1 MNFKKA
7 FSIVFLS
14 LHLPS
19 ISQSKIHEYDHYNSE
34 SLSSPSVTEEHATD
48 PVEFDLKVQQFHTW
62 KEQVGKSYKST
73 LEETERLKVWLDNHD
88 YIEQHNSKEP
98 KPSYTLGHNFFSD
111 MTLEEYH
118 QYNFLGEFS
127 PGIRYMTNESKINL
141 RGSVVEASVTTSRVM
156 PEVNDVEDSINWVD
170 RGAVTPV
177 KNQGMCGAC
186 WAFSAIAA
194 IEGARYVEG
203 KGELELQS
211 LSEQQLLDCD
221 YQDHSCLGGLMDT
234 AFTFGES
241 VDGFC
246 SEEDWPYA
254 MHRHHLLGCRH
265 FKDLCTVVPNTRVK
279 TFEDIT
285 NSTLGLKAAL
295 MIQPASVA
303 IQASGSDFQLY
314 SSGVFDVDCGVDID
328 HGVTAVG
335 YGAEDGKEFWLI
347 KNSWGATWGE
357 SGYMKM
363 SIESNNEEDE
373 GQCGI
378 QSFASIPILDF

>member
-1 MNFKKA
+1 LN
-7 FSIVFLS
+7 
-14 LHLPS
+14 LPS
-19 ISQSKIHEYDHYNSE
+19 TSQSKIHEYNHYHDSE
-34 SLSSPSVTEEHATD
+34 SYSSSSLEQEESLD
-48 PVEFDLKVQQFHTW
+48 SELQQQFHSW
-62 KEQVGKSYKST
+62 KTKHSKTYESVQ
-73 LEETERLKVWLDNHD
+73 EETERLINWLDNHE
-88 YIEQHNSKEP
+88 YIERHNYKEP
-98 KPSYTLGHNFFSD
+98 KASYTLGHNFFSD
-111 MTLEEYH
+111 MTVQEYH

-127 PGIRYMTNESKINL
+127 PGIRYSMTHDSKNHL
-141 RGSVVEASVTTSRVM
+141 RGGLFVVKHSAIAATTTTATSTSTTTSRVM
-156 PEVNDVEDSINWVD
+156 SEVMDVEDSMNWVD
-170 RGAVTPV
+170 RGGVTPI

-194 IEGARYVEG
+194 IEGARYIEG
-203 KGELELQS
+203 KGDLELKS

-221 YQDHSCLGGLMDT
+221 FKDHSCLGGLMDN

-303 IQASGSDFQLY
+303 IQASGSDFQFY
-314 SSGVFDVDCGVDID
+314 SSGVFDVDCGVDLD

-363 SIESNNEEDE
+363 SIQSNNEEDE

>member
-7 FSIVFLS
+7 VSIVFLS

-19 ISQSKIHEYDHYNSE
+19 ISQSKIHGYDHYNSE
-34 SLSSPSVTEEHATD
+34 SLSSPSVTGERAID
-48 PVEFDLKVQQFHTW
+48 SVEFDLKVQQFHTW

-73 LEETERLKVWLDNHD
+73 LEETERLKVWLENHE

-127 PGIRYMTNESKINL
+127 PGIRYMTNESKSNL
-141 RGSVVEASVTTSRVM
+141 RGTVVEASVTTSRVM
-156 PEVNDVEDSINWVD
+156 PEVDDVEDSINWVD

-203 KGELELQS
+203 KGELELKS

-221 YQDHSCLGGLMDT
+221 YQDHSCLGGLMDN

-303 IQASGSDFQLY
+303 IQASGSDFQFY
-314 SSGVFDVDCGVDID
+314 SSGVFDVDCGVDLD

-363 SIESNNEEDE
+363 SIQSNNEEDE

>member
-7 FSIVFLS
+7 VSIVFLS

-19 ISQSKIHEYDHYNSE
+19 ISQSKIHEYDNYNSE
-34 SLSSPSVTEEHATD
+34 SLSSPSVTGERAID
-48 PVEFDLKVQQFHTW
+48 SVEFDLKVQQFHTW

-73 LEETERLKVWLDNHD
+73 LEETERLKVWLENHE

-127 PGIRYMTNESKINL
+127 PGIRYMTNESKSNL
-141 RGSVVEASVTTSRVM
+141 RGTVVEASVTTSRVM
-156 PEVNDVEDSINWVD
+156 PEVDDVEDSINWVD

-203 KGELELQS
+203 KGELELKS

-221 YQDHSCLGGLMDT
+221 YQDHSCLGGLMDN

-303 IQASGSDFQLY
+303 IQASGSDFQFY
-314 SSGVFDVDCGVDID
+314 SSGVFDVDCGVDLD

-363 SIESNNEEDE
+363 SIQSNNEEDE